1 LILSCVTQYYLIAR
15 ILYPYKLAVMGL
27 VADKKRI
34 MLEKLHHCTR
44 SVFCL
49 VLIGSIVVLST
60 SMVHAAQSDRDLYF
74 ISLEKRLVTDGFNAA
89 KIDALFQRPDITF
102 QTRNVSLF
110 FILRKG
116 KMDHSHYTDTKS
128 IQKAKNYMHKHQ
140 TDLDRIETTAGVQKT
155 VVTAIILVET
165 RLGTTVGKSSVF
177 NSLSSIAALDN
188 PTARDKVW
196 KSLDDNADLTRQ
208 TFDKKAKQKSSWAYR
223 ELKAFL
229 KYTAKENIDPLTIKG
244 SFAGAMGIP
253 QFMPTNIEP
262 YGKDGS
268 GDGTIDLFNHAD
280 AQASVANFLK
290 KHGWKPGSDRKKQKK
305 VIHHYN
311 HSDDYV
317 DSILKISDL
326 LK

>member
-1 LILSCVTQYYLIAR
+1 
-15 ILYPYKLAVMGL
+15 
-27 VADKKRI
+27 
-34 MLEKLHHCTR
+34 MLEKLYHCTR
-44 SVFCL
+44 SMLCL
-49 VLIGSIVVLST
+49 LLIGSIVVLST

-89 KIDALFQRPDITF
+89 KMDALYQRPDITF

-110 FILRKG
+110 FILREG
-116 KMDHSHYTDTKS
+116 KMDHSHYTDQRS
-128 IQKAKNYMHKHQ
+128 IQKAKKYMEQHK
-140 TDLDRIETTAGVQKT
+140 TDLDRIQKKSGVEKS

-165 RLGTTVGKSSVF
+165 RLGTTLGKSSVF
-177 NSLSSIAALDN
+177 NSLSSIAALEN
-188 PTARDKVW
+188 PAARDMVW
-196 KSLDDNADLTRQ
+196 KSLDPKGGLTRQ
-208 TFDKKAKQKSSWAYR
+208 SFDKKAKRKSAWAYR

-229 KYTAKENIDPLTIKG
+229 VYTVKEDIDPLTIKG

-253 QFMPTNIEP
+253 QFMPTNIEY

-290 KHGWKPGSDRKKQKK
+290 KHGWKPGIDRKKQKK

>member
-1 LILSCVTQYYLIAR
+1 
-15 ILYPYKLAVMGL
+15 M
-27 VADKKRI
+27 ADRKKI
-34 MLEKLHHCTR
+34 MLEKLYHYGR
-44 SVFCL
+44 NVICL
-49 VLIGSIVVLST
+49 LLIGSIIILSI
-60 SMVHAAQSDRDLYF
+60 SMVHAAQSDRELYF
-74 ISLEKRLVTDGFNAA
+74 SDLQKRLARDGFNAA
-89 KIDALFQRPDITF
+89 KIDTLYQRQDITF
-102 QTRNVSLF
+102 ETRNVSLF

-128 IQKAKNYMHKHQ
+128 IQKAKNYMYKHQ
-140 TDLDRIETTAGVQKT
+140 TDLDRIEAAAGVQKT

-188 PTARDKVW
+188 PAARNKVW
-196 KSLDDNADLTRQ
+196 ESLDENADLTRQ

-229 KYTAKENIDPLTIKG
+229 EYTTKENIHPLTVKG

-262 YGKDGS
+262 YAKDGS
-268 GDGTIDLFNHAD
+268 RDGSIDLFNHAD

-290 KHGWKPGSDRKKQKK
+290 KHGWKPGIDRKKKKK

-317 DSILKISDL
+317 DTILKISDL

>member
-1 LILSCVTQYYLIAR
+1 
-15 ILYPYKLAVMGL
+15 
-27 VADKKRI
+27 
-34 MLEKLHHCTR
+34 ML
-44 SVFCL
+44 CL
-49 VLIGSIVVLST
+49 LLIGSIVVLST

-89 KIDALFQRPDITF
+89 KMDALYQRPDITF

-110 FILRKG
+110 FILREG
-116 KMDHSHYTDTKS
+116 KMDHSHYTDQRS
-128 IQKAKNYMHKHQ
+128 IQKAKKYMEQHK
-140 TDLDRIETTAGVQKT
+140 TDLDRIQKKSGVEKS

-165 RLGTTVGKSSVF
+165 RLGTTLGKSSVF
-177 NSLSSIAALDN
+177 NSLSSIAALEN
-188 PTARDKVW
+188 PAARDMVW
-196 KSLDDNADLTRQ
+196 KSLDPKGGLTRQ
-208 TFDKKAKQKSSWAYR
+208 SFDKKAKRKSAWAYR

-229 KYTAKENIDPLTIKG
+229 VYTVKEDIDPLTIKG

-253 QFMPTNIEP
+253 QFMPTNIEY

-290 KHGWKPGSDRKKQKK
+290 KHGWKPGIDRKKQKK

>member
-1 LILSCVTQYYLIAR
+1 MLDKLRQGHRPILHLLMLSVF
-15 ILYPYKLAVMGL
+15 GL
-27 VADKKRI
+27 VI
-34 MLEKLHHCTR
+34 
-44 SVFCL
+44 
-49 VLIGSIVVLST
+49 
-60 SMVHAAQSDRDLYF
+60 HANALAASSDRDLYF
-74 ISLEKRLVTDGFNAA
+74 GDLEKRLVTDGFNAS
-89 KIDALFQRPDITF
+89 KMNALYQRPDITF

-116 KMDHSHYTDTKS
+116 KMDHSHYTDPKS

-140 TDLDRIETTAGVQKT
+140 TDLDRVETTAGVQKT

-188 PTARDKVW
+188 PAARNKVW
-196 KSLDDNADLTRQ
+196 KNLDDNADLTRQ

-229 KYTAKENIDPLTIKG
+229 EYTAKENIDPLTIKG

-262 YGKDGS
+262 YAKDGS

-290 KHGWKPGSDRKKQKK
+290 KHGWKPGIDRKKQKK

>member
-1 LILSCVTQYYLIAR
+1 
-15 ILYPYKLAVMGL
+15 
-27 VADKKRI
+27 
-34 MLEKLHHCTR
+34 
-44 SVFCL
+44 
-49 VLIGSIVVLST
+49 
-60 SMVHAAQSDRDLYF
+60 MVHAAQSDRDLYF
-74 ISLEKRLVTDGFNAA
+74 ISLEKRLIQDGFDAG
-89 KIDALFQRPDITF
+89 KVDALYQQAGITF
-102 QTRNVSLF
+102 ETRNVSLF

-140 TDLDRIETTAGVQKT
+140 TELDRIEATAGVQKT

-177 NSLSSIAALDN
+177 NSLSSIAALAN
-188 PTARDKVW
+188 PAARDIVW
-196 KSLDDNADLTRQ
+196 ERLDDNADLTRQ
-208 TFDKKAKQKSSWAYR
+208 TFDKKAKQKSAWAYR

-229 KYTAKENIDPLTIKG
+229 EYTAKENIHPLTVKG

-262 YGKDGS
+262 YAKDGS
-268 GDGTIDLFNHAD
+268 GDGSIDLFNHAD

-290 KHGWKPGSDRKKQKK
+290 KHGWKPGIDRKKKKK

-317 DSILKISDL
+317 DTILKISDL